1 LRLIKNKEKGGGML
15 YMELGQILNKFTNN
29 YWIIISAVILFFL
42 AKAFIGY
49 LTFKYYNRKLKNI
62 EEKLEEL
69 LRR

>member
-1 LRLIKNKEKGGGML
+1 LRLIKNKEKSGGIL